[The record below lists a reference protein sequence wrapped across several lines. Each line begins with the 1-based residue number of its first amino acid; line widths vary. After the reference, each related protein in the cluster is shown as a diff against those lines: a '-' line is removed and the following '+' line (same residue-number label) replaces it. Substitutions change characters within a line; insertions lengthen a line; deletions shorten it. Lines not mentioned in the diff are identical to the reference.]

1 LHYTLPITVLQCIN
15 IVRQIKYPTMCGKVI
30 VVQMVSPSQMV
41 SVRLTEEEIFEIERR
56 VGFDGMRN
64 RSDVLRRGLHKLLDE
79 TAAGNVGRRQT
90 VRISEGV
97 SQQLK
102 ILEQMLEIDASSAMA
117 LGIGLLLEQQ
127 TEKMDTR
134 VTDAL
139 SVLKDIELRGSHEDH
154 TE

>member
-1 LHYTLPITVLQCIN
+1 
-15 IVRQIKYPTMCGKVI
+15 MS
-30 VVQMVSPSQMV
+30 SPSQMI

-56 VGFDGMRN
+56 IGFDGMRN

-79 TAAGNVGRRQT
+79 TATENVGRRQT
-90 VRISEGV
+90 IRISEGV

-102 ILEQMLEIDASSAMA
+102 ILEKMLEVDASSAMA
-117 LGIGLLLEQQ
+117 FGIGLLFEQQ
-127 TEKMDTR
+127 TEKMSK

-139 SVLKDIELRGSHEDH
+139 NVLKEIDLRGSHEDH

>member
-1 LHYTLPITVLQCIN
+1 
-15 IVRQIKYPTMCGKVI
+15 
-30 VVQMVSPSQMV
+30 MVSPSQMV

>member
-1 LHYTLPITVLQCIN
+1 MSN
-15 IVRQIKYPTMCGKVI
+15 
-30 VVQMVSPSQMV
+30 PSQMI

-90 VRISEGV
+90 IRISEGV

-102 ILEQMLEIDASSAMA
+102 ILEQMLEMDASSAMA

-134 VTDAL
+134 VTAGL
-139 SVLKDIELRGSHEDH
+139 NVLKDIDLRGSHEDH

>member
-1 LHYTLPITVLQCIN
+1 
-15 IVRQIKYPTMCGKVI
+15 MCGKVE
-30 VVQMVSPSQMV
+30 VVQMGSPSQMV

-90 VRISEGV
+90 IRISEGV

-102 ILEQMLEIDASSAMA
+102 ILEQMLEVDASSAMA

-139 SVLKDIELRGSHEDH
+139 NVLKKIDLRGSHEDH

>member
-1 LHYTLPITVLQCIN
+1 
-15 IVRQIKYPTMCGKVI
+15 MG
-30 VVQMVSPSQMV
+30 SPSQMV

-64 RSDVLRRGLHKLLDE
+64 RSDVLRRGLDKLLDE

-90 VRISEGV
+90 IRISEGV

-102 ILEQMLEIDASSAMA
+102 ILEQMLEMDASSAMA

-134 VTDAL
+134 VTGAL
-139 SVLKDIELRGSHEDH
+139 NVLKKIDLRGSHEDH

>member
-1 LHYTLPITVLQCIN
+1 
-15 IVRQIKYPTMCGKVI
+15 
-30 VVQMVSPSQMV
+30 MVSPSQMV

-90 VRISEGV
+90 IRISEGV

-102 ILEQMLEIDASSAMA
+102 ILEQMLEVDASSAMA

-139 SVLKDIELRGSHEDH
+139 NVLKKIDLRGSHEDH

>member
-1 LHYTLPITVLQCIN
+1 
-15 IVRQIKYPTMCGKVI
+15 MG
-30 VVQMVSPSQMV
+30 SPSQMV
-41 SVRLTEEEIFEIERR
+41 SVRLTEEEIFEMERR

-79 TAAGNVGRRQT
+79 TATGNVGRRQT
-90 VRISEGV
+90 IRISEGV

-139 SVLKDIELRGSHEDH
+139 NVLKEIDLRGSHEDH

>member
-1 LHYTLPITVLQCIN
+1 
-15 IVRQIKYPTMCGKVI
+15 MCGKVGE
-30 VVQMVSPSQMV
+30 VQMGSPSQMV

-90 VRISEGV
+90 IRISEGV

-102 ILEQMLEIDASSAMA
+102 ILEQMLEMDASSAMA

-139 SVLKDIELRGSHEDH
+139 NVLKKIDLRGSHEDH

>member
-1 LHYTLPITVLQCIN
+1 
-15 IVRQIKYPTMCGKVI
+15 
-30 VVQMVSPSQMV
+30 MVSPSQMV

-90 VRISEGV
+90 IRISEGV

-102 ILEQMLEIDASSAMA
+102 ILEQMLEMDASSAMA

-139 SVLKDIELRGSHEDH
+139 SVLKDIDLRGSHEDH

>member
-1 LHYTLPITVLQCIN
+1 
-15 IVRQIKYPTMCGKVI
+15 MG
-30 VVQMVSPSQMV
+30 SPSQMV

-90 VRISEGV
+90 IRISEGV

-102 ILEQMLEIDASSAMA
+102 ILEQMLEMDASSAMA

-127 TEKMDTR
+127 TEQMDTR
-134 VTDAL
+134 VTGAL
-139 SVLKDIELRGSHEDH
+139 NVLKKIDLRGSHEDH

>member
-1 LHYTLPITVLQCIN
+1 
-15 IVRQIKYPTMCGKVI
+15 
-30 VVQMVSPSQMV
+30 MVSPSQMV
-41 SVRLTEEEIFEIERR
+41 SVRLTEEEVFEIERR

-90 VRISEGV
+90 IRISEGV

-127 TEKMDTR
+127 TEQMDTR

-139 SVLKDIELRGSHEDH
+139 NVLKEIDLRGSHEDH

>member
-1 LHYTLPITVLQCIN
+1 
-15 IVRQIKYPTMCGKVI
+15 MG
-30 VVQMVSPSQMV
+30 SPSQMV

-90 VRISEGV
+90 IRISEGV

-102 ILEQMLEIDASSAMA
+102 ILEQMLEMDASSAMA

-134 VTDAL
+134 VTGAL
-139 SVLKDIELRGSHEDH
+139 NVLKKIDLRGSHEDH

>member
-1 LHYTLPITVLQCIN
+1 
-15 IVRQIKYPTMCGKVI
+15 MG
-30 VVQMVSPSQMV
+30 SPSQMV

-79 TAAGNVGRRQT
+79 TATGNVGRRQT
-90 VRISEGV
+90 IRISEGV

-102 ILEQMLEIDASSAMA
+102 ILEQMLEMDVSSAMA

-127 TEKMDTR
+127 TEKMDTT

-139 SVLKDIELRGSHEDH
+139 SVLKDIDIRGSHEDH